1 MNIADI
7 NSETRLLCDA
17 DSTAYTAADLL
28 RRVNIAYEEEVGA
41 IIGMD
46 GTWQFD
52 DSNFTDLPIGRTN
65 LVADQQDYTFDSTH
79 LEIERIEILNKEG
92 NSILLNPIDKSQINI
107 ALPEYQKTSGQ
118 PIEYDKQGDSIFL
131 YPAPDNGVNVTL
143 TNGLKIYFQRT
154 ASIFTTAEV
163 TAGTKTPGFAA
174 PYHHI
179 LAYKAALSYCM
190 QYKQDRVVMIRDKI
204 AGLENGLRDHYRR
217 REKDVHKRFVMT
229 GINAQ

>member
-1 MNIADI
+1 MTIADI
-7 NSETRLLCDA
+7 EAEARLLCDA
-17 DSTAYTAADLL
+17 DTTSYAAADLL
-28 RRVNIAYEEEVGA
+28 RRENAAYEEVVGM

-52 DSNFTDLPIGRTN
+52 DSNFTDLPIGRTD

-79 LEIERIEILNKEG
+79 LEIERVEILDKDG
-92 NSILLNPIDKSQINI
+92 NSILVNPMDKSQINI

-154 ASIFTTAEV
+154 ASVFTSAEV
-163 TAGTKTPGFAA
+163 TTGTKTPGFAA

-179 LAYKAALSYCM
+179 LAYKAALPYCM
-190 QYKQDRVVMIRDKI
+190 TYKQDRVLMIRDKI
-204 AGLENGLRDHYRR
+204 KELEEGLRDHYRR
-217 REKDVHKRFVMT
+217 REKDVRKQLVMA
-229 GINAQ
+229 GINAR